1 MIRIVAGSVTAL
13 VGVMVWYLKYQTKR
27 QAEREGKHDAIQAKR
42 EDKHDKIQAEDR
54 LFNRNLVTTYLK
66 ELHQDSVKNSELNR
80 KSITLQRSIAKKT
93 IGALDIICDR
103 LNGDNSKMVTAKRKL
118 KVRVNK
124 ANE

>member
-42 EDKHDKIQAEDR
+42 EDKHDKIQAEYR

-66 ELHQDSVKNSELNR
+66 ELHQDSIKNAELNR
-80 KSITLQRSIAKKT
+80 KSITLQKSIANKT
-93 IGALDIICDR
+93 IGALNIICDR
-103 LNGDNSKMVTAKRKL
+103 LNGNDPKMINAKKEL
-118 KVRVNK
+118 KIKGNK
-124 ANE
+124 TNG